1 MTTSTSDKFDLA
13 PHLSAYWLRP
23 ESALWDTIAAR
34 RIGDELAGRQDIV
47 EVGIG
52 NGFFSFLMLGG
63 RFKSAFDW
71 FYSVDTAGFWQ
82 QSDIFDHDS
91 GLSLS
96 DFIETG
102 PRTRIKVGLDH
113 KQALLNQ
120 AGRLGFV
127 DRLLAHDCNQPLPP
141 MQPTSTIYSNILYWL
156 NSPLDALHQIGESL
170 TQGGVFVAVFPNRA
184 FYEACASYTASDNL
198 SRLINRG
205 RAKHIMWHMDL
216 PEFER
221 EVDRRG
227 VFEVASARRYLAPK
241 ILKIWDLGLR
251 PLSVPLIKMAN
262 SLDPARR
269 TEIKEEWCETLMQF
283 AEPLLAEEVEQ
294 GSRAG
299 GFNLVRLVRR

>member
-1 MTTSTSDKFDLA
+1 
-13 PHLSAYWLRP
+13 
-23 ESALWDTIAAR
+23 
-34 RIGDELAGRQDIV
+34 
-47 EVGIG
+47 
-52 NGFFSFLMLGG
+52 
-63 RFKSAFDW
+63 
-71 FYSVDTAGFWQ
+71 
-82 QSDIFDHDS
+82 
-91 GLSLS
+91 
-96 DFIETG
+96 
-102 PRTRIKVGLDH
+102 
-113 KQALLNQ
+113 
-120 AGRLGFV
+120 
-127 DRLLAHDCNQPLPP
+127 
-141 MQPTSTIYSNILYWL
+141 
-156 NSPLDALHQIGESL
+156 
-170 TQGGVFVAVFPNRA
+170 
-184 FYEACASYTASDNL
+184 
-198 SRLINRG
+198 
-205 RAKHIMWHMDL
+205 MDL